1 MTNLHNF
8 KFIKYLLIT
17 LVIYNIISLL
27 VLFSPIKSLKYS
39 LWNLMPYDYIYLINF
54 PNNLKKL
61 SLLNS
66 TNRNEI
72 KKALKKNETKNL
84 LDINYWNYNLIID
97 SYSKETNKDFEKSFI
112 NLFFLTKNNQSKNL
126 DLKKYFI
133 SNFNLFSIDNR
144 QKILKN
150 YNLE

>member
-8 KFIKYLLIT
+8 KFLKYLLIT

-112 NLFFLTKNNQSKNL
+112 NLLFLTKNNKAKNL
-126 DLKKYFI
+126 DLKKYFV
-133 SNFNLFSIDNR
+133 L
-144 QKILKN
+144 N
-150 YNLE
+150 YNFFSENNKKIILDNY

>member
-8 KFIKYLLIT
+8 KFVKYLLIT
-17 LVIYNIISLL
+17 IVIYNLFSLL

-39 LWNLMPYDYIYLINF
+39 LWNFMPYDYTYLINF

-61 SLLNS
+61 SLLKS

-72 KKALKKNETKNL
+72 KKSLKKNETKNQ

-97 SYSKETNKDFEKSFI
+97 SYSKEFIKDFEKSFI
-112 NLFFLTKNNQSKNL
+112 NLFFLTKNNKPKNL

-133 SNFNLFSIDNR
+133 SNYNYFSENNK
-144 QKILKN
+144 KIILNN
-150 YNLE
+150 Y

>member
-1 MTNLHNF
+1 M
-8 KFIKYLLIT
+8 
-17 LVIYNIISLL
+17 
-27 VLFSPIKSLKYS
+27 KYS
-39 LWNLMPYDYIYLINF
+39 LWNLIPYDYTYLINF
-54 PNNLKKL
+54 PNNLRTL

-112 NLFFLTKNNQSKNL
+112 NLLFLTKNNKAKNL
-126 DLKKYFI
+126 DLKKYFV
-133 SNFNLFSIDNR
+133 SNYNYFSENNKKIIIDN
-144 QKILKN
+144 
-150 YNLE
+150 Y

>member
-8 KFIKYLLIT
+8 KFVKYLLIT
-17 LVIYNIISLL
+17 IVIYNIFSLL

-39 LWNLMPYDYIYLINF
+39 LWNLIPYDYTYLINF
-54 PNNLKKL
+54 PNNLRTL
-61 SLLNS
+61 TLLTS

-97 SYSKETNKDFEKSFI
+97 SYSKKLNQDFEKSFI
-112 NLFFLTKNNQSKNL
+112 NLFFLTKNNQSKNF
-126 DLKKYFI
+126 DLKKYFVTNYKFFTKKNRTI
-133 SNFNLFSIDNR
+133 ILDN
-144 QKILKN
+144 
-150 YNLE
+150 Y

>member
-8 KFIKYLLIT
+8 KFVKYSFII
-17 LVIYNIISLL
+17 LVVYNIISLL
-27 VLFSPIKSLKYS
+27 ILFSPIKSLKYS
-39 LWNLMPYDYIYLINF
+39 LWNLIPYDYTYLINF
-54 PNNLKKL
+54 PNNLRTL

-112 NLFFLTKNNQSKNL
+112 NLLFLTKNNKAKNL
-126 DLKKYFI
+126 DLKKYFV
-133 SNFNLFSIDNR
+133 SNYNYFSENNKKIIIDN
-144 QKILKN
+144 
-150 YNLE
+150 Y